1 MIETIAIETG
11 PLTSVELNLTMPGPR
26 GPQGEGGSSTD
37 LGGYPIVITSPSQG
51 DVVRFS
57 ANTWVNTQQEELKGD
72 KGDTGDTG
80 PQGSQGLKGDTGATG
95 PQGIAGPKGDKG
107 DAGEQGLQGIP
118 GIKGDTGL
126 TGPAGA
132 QGIQGEVGPKGD
144 TGLQGVAGLKG
155 DTGLQGL
162 EGPQG
167 VTGAKGDKGDTGD
180 AGPQGIQGLKG
191 DAGATGAKGDT
202 GSQGI
207 QGIKGDTGD
216 QGIQG
221 LKGDTG
227 NTGATGPQGLKGD
240 TGNTG
245 PQGVAGQT
253 GPQGAKGDTGDQGIQ
268 GIKGDTGDQGPSGPT
283 GPAGANGA
291 QGPKGDTGNQGPQGV
306 AGANGAAGP
315 QGIQG
320 PQGVK
325 GDDGDQGPQ
334 GLQGIQGI
342 QGVKGDTGDQGPAGP
357 SGAGEGAV
365 RYDVEQTLSGTQ
377 QTKARS
383 NLGLQTVAST
393 GNYDDLTG
401 KPVISSETQNY
412 DAGDIQAFNQDLS
425 AIGAAFDFNGAG
437 FGATGVLRRSYDQ
450 ETYVPSYSVGGIDY
464 DEVTNKPVISSG
476 QLTYNAADIQ
486 EFNQDLSAIGAAFDY
501 NGQNFANQGIL
512 RRGYDLNGYI
522 PSYTVGGIT
531 SQEIEDAL
539 GYIPPNPSSLS
550 GTNTGDETTSSIV
563 TKLSTATS
571 ISDSSGNVRS
581 IPQNSRTSAYTLI
594 ASDNG
599 KHIATTSGGV
609 TVPANVFAAGNS
621 VMIVNNSA
629 SNQFITQGSG
639 LTLRWAGQASA
650 TTGGRTIG
658 LYGIAT
664 ILFISPTVAFI
675 SGAGVS

>member
-1 MIETIAIETG
+1 MANTTIKLKKSGTSGNTPSTLEFGELSLNYADGKLYYKNDSGVIAYISSGASTNSFATINANSGLIFATSNTDILSLAGANNITITSDSIYKTITIGARLSDSLYSNSSVIGATANAVANVYNQLLAERDIITAVSTEAFLAYNTANNAYNQANVATSLAQSAYNYANTIAGGGETTTYFNYLTVQKQLYTANASQTNFFVNYTAPYVTVVVNGATIDSSEYSTSTANTVILNNAASVGDVVDITGFYQANSATITAGGGSGTDQWVRDTANSAVANTIVTQGVDATQNIRLNAIETNNINQN
-11 PLTSVELNLTMPGPR
+11 TSI
-26 GPQGEGGSSTD
+26 S
-37 LGGYPIVITSPSQG
+37 I
-51 DVVRFS
+51 
-57 ANTWVNTQQEELKGD
+57 
-72 KGDTGDTG
+72 
-80 PQGSQGLKGDTGATG
+80 
-95 PQGIAGPKGDKG
+95 
-107 DAGEQGLQGIP
+107 
-118 GIKGDTGL
+118 
-126 TGPAGA
+126 
-132 QGIQGEVGPKGD
+132 
-144 TGLQGVAGLKG
+144 
-155 DTGLQGL
+155 
-162 EGPQG
+162 
-167 VTGAKGDKGDTGD
+167 
-180 AGPQGIQGLKG
+180 
-191 DAGATGAKGDT
+191 
-202 GSQGI
+202 
-207 QGIKGDTGD
+207 
-216 QGIQG
+216 
-221 LKGDTG
+221 
-227 NTGATGPQGLKGD
+227 
-240 TGNTG
+240 
-245 PQGVAGQT
+245 
-253 GPQGAKGDTGDQGIQ
+253 
-268 GIKGDTGDQGPSGPT
+268 
-283 GPAGANGA
+283 
-291 QGPKGDTGNQGPQGV
+291 
-306 AGANGAAGP
+306 
-315 QGIQG
+315 
-320 PQGVK
+320 
-325 GDDGDQGPQ
+325 
-334 GLQGIQGI
+334 I
-342 QGVKGDTGDQGPAGP
+342 QGVDLGQNTRITEVNQFAQ
-357 SGAGEGAV
+357 SAYNQANTATSLEGAV

-377 QTKARS
+377 QTQAIS

-401 KPVISSETQNY
+401 
-412 DAGDIQAFNQDLS
+412 
-425 AIGAAFDFNGAG
+425 
-437 FGATGVLRRSYDQ
+437 
-450 ETYVPSYSVGGIDY
+450 
-464 DEVTNKPVISSG
+464 KPVISSG